1 MQSLL
6 KKPRAMRPNQIL
18 PKWFS
23 LQQSIKILDDAEVAK
38 AKKLSSDPAEF
49 FRQIV
54 GFEPTPYQKE
64 FIKLFL
70 ENQFLA
76 ARWCRQSGKSWIVSA
91 LLLWYAVT
99 HPDSYIGVVAPSWRQ
114 AKLVIRRIAYFVKNL
129 PPGMA
134 FKPLKTAIRFT
145 NGSVIE
151 AFPCNPDT
159 IRGPTLDVIYADE
172 FSFMPDDEEMY
183 DAILFTISTKSHGK
197 FICTSTPWSTD
208 SIFYKI
214 FYHKGFE
221 DFAKH
226 HVTWEQALEPNGP
239 LKRSIL
245 EKIRKQFADDPWR
258 WKREMEAEWAEDEN
272 VWLPQS
278 LISKCIDGSLELYD
292 FESSQRGKFLA
303 GLDLGKLQDYS
314 VLIVVEDVD
323 GKLLLRHWKVFP
335 LGTKYAT
342 VIGYVKTLCDRWKN
356 VERIRVDITGVGEYV
371 VEDMQNAGIN
381 AEIEGVTFT
390 VPRKQEMASLLKQRM
405 LEGAYNF
412 PFVEMRLSPTVLL
425 SYVAE
430 LNVERF
436 ELRKDG
442 SIAFSHPQGQHDD
455 TFWATALAIYCTVKM
470 TPEPYLAV
478 IPRIAREK
486 LQKLR
491 NRLRKH
497 QITGV
502 TR

>member
-1 MQSLL
+1 
-6 KKPRAMRPNQIL
+6 MRPTEIL
-18 PKWFS
+18 PKWYS
-23 LQQSIKILDDAEVAK
+23 LQKSQKIVDDAELAR
-38 AKKLSSDPAEF
+38 AQKLSRDPVEF
-49 FRQIV
+49 FRQVV
-54 GFEPTPYQKE
+54 GFEPTIYQKE

-99 HPDSYIGVVAPSWRQ
+99 HPDSYIGVVGPSWRQ

-129 PPGMA
+129 PPGIA
-134 FKPLKTAIRFT
+134 FKPLRTVIRFT

-159 IRGPTLDVIYADE
+159 IRGPTLDLIYADE
-172 FSFMPDDEEMY
+172 FSFMPDDEEIY

-197 FICTSTPWSTD
+197 FVCTSTPWSTD
-208 SIFYKI
+208 SLFYKI

-226 HVTWEQALEPNGP
+226 HVTWREALEPNGP
-239 LKRSIL
+239 LKKNIL
-245 EKIRKQFADDPWR
+245 EKIRKQFAEDPWR
-258 WKREMEAEWAEDEN
+258 WKREMEAEWAEDEST
-272 VWLPQS
+272 WLPQS
-278 LISKCIDGSLELYD
+278 LITKCIDGDLELWG
-292 FESSQRGKFLA
+292 FESQQRGKFYA

-314 VLIVVEDVD
+314 VLIVAEEVE
-323 GKLLLRHWKVFP
+323 GKYLLRHWKVFP

-342 VIGYVKTLCDRWKN
+342 VIGYVKTICDRWKYF
-356 VERIRVDITGVGEYV
+356 ERIRVDITGVGEYV
-371 VEDMQNAGIN
+371 VEDMQNAGIE

-390 VPRKQEMASLLKQRM
+390 LPRKQEMASLLKQRM
-405 LEGAYNF
+405 LDGAYRF
-412 PFVEMRLSPTVLL
+412 PFVELRLSPTVLL

-442 SIAFSHPQGQHDD
+442 TIAFSHPQGTHDD
-455 TFWATALAIYCTVKM
+455 TFWASCLAIYCSVKM
-470 TPEPYLAV
+470 TPEPQLWV
-478 IPRIAREK
+478 VPR
-486 LQKLR
+486 
-491 NRLRKH
+491 
-497 QITGV
+497 
-502 TR
+502 